1 VSAIGAMLAAGV
13 PPFGLGYYA
22 REAIEPRPAWRF
34 VAVNAWRSDARE
46 LVAQAR
52 ERGAAAW
59 LYGTP
64 EHFRPDTFRDGLA
77 RLERLAG
84 ELEGVTGVIADPEGE
99 WPELSSSRRAELA
112 AELGAGLGALARST
126 RVGVTSYP
134 SWPGLE
140 ELARA
145 AGRGVWGSP
154 QIYGRTANDAETFA
168 RWFDMWRAHFG
179 ARCIPSIAGWASS
192 PGLANAEGFRAY
204 LARLP
209 RAAGAI
215 AWDATGRMPSYIAD
229 ALEAYSPGG
238 SELGTAGAALLVLA
252 QHPPF
257 MLAIVVVVVAVAA
270 AVVGA
275 R

>member
-1 VSAIGAMLAAGV
+1 MGAIGAMLAAGV

-22 REAIEPRPAWRF
+22 REELEPRPAWRF
-34 VAVNAWRSDARE
+34 VAVNAWRSDAAELARE
-46 LVAQAR
+46 AQA
-52 ERGAAAW
+52 RGAAAW

-64 EHFRPDTFRDGLA
+64 EHFRPDTFRAGLE

-84 ELEGVTGVIADPEGE
+84 EIPGIAGVIADPEGE
-99 WPELSSSRRAELA
+99 WPELSSSRRNELA
-112 AELGAGLGALARST
+112 AELGAGLATLARST

-140 ELARA
+140 ALARE

-168 RWFDMWRAHFG
+168 RWLDAWRAHFG
-179 ARCIPSIAGWASS
+179 ARVIPSIAAWASS
-192 PGLANAEGFRAY
+192 EGLATPEGFRAY

-215 AWDATGRMPSYIAD
+215 AWDVTGRMPAYIVEG
-229 ALEAYSPGG
+229 LEAYSPGG
-238 SELGTAGAALLVLA
+238 SELGTAGAALLILA

-257 MLAIVVVVVAVAA
+257 VLAVVVVVVAIAA